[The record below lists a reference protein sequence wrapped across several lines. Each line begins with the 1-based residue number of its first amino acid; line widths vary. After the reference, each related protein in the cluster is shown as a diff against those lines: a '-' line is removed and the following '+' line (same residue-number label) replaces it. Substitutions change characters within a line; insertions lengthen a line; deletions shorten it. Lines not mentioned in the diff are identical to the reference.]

1 MYILIIMYI
10 SMFLYHNSIHE
21 PSYVCQQFPLELGKP
36 WPQPQL
42 FHGRRP
48 EPHGFRIARVYIGRD
63 MAELKTQA
71 ECPGGI
77 QTTPSEAG
85 ELGDVPWWFGTWLL

>member
-1 MYILIIMYI
+1 MYI
-10 SMFLYHNSIHE
+10 SMFLHHNSIHE
-21 PSYVCQQFPLELGKP
+21 PSYVCQQFLLELGKP

-71 ECPGGI
+71 EYEELVKNAPGKVVI
-77 QTTPSEAG
+77 MFSAG
-85 ELGDVPWWFGTWLL
+85 W

>member
-1 MYILIIMYI
+1 
-10 SMFLYHNSIHE
+10 
-21 PSYVCQQFPLELGKP
+21 
-36 WPQPQL
+36 
-42 FHGRRP
+42 
-48 EPHGFRIARVYIGRD
+48 

-85 ELGDVPWWFGTWLL
+85 ELGDVPWWLGTWLL